1 MEADVHRI
9 NFNYSFIVCPDLSDA
24 EIISFSKILSY
35 FADFSTGGGHQI
47 LTKDH
52 KIFKPSKLLVLSLW
66 PSP

>member
-35 FADFSTGGGHQI
+35 FADFSTGGGV
-47 LTKDH
+47 TK
-52 KIFKPSKLLVLSLW
+52 S
-66 PSP
+66 